1 MKILNRVLAIVFA
14 LLLLAA
20 AALVLIVSVRLVSP
34 QQIGIPLLSDVLAPF
49 AELQPPEQWWALG
62 VAAVLL
68 VLALILLVAEL
79 TPPKRDPRVTVKE
92 DELGRVTV
100 SQSSLRK
107 LANREA
113 AQVPGVLESDSELD
127 QSKQGFEVRSR
138 VSIDPASDV
147 PQLAEQV
154 RERVKAAL
162 ERHLG
167 REVKEVT
174 VSAQLEPLSG
184 KKRRRVR

>member
-1 MKILNRVLAIVFA
+1 VNILNRVLAIVLA
-14 LLLLAA
+14 LLVLAA
-20 AALVLIVSVRLVSP
+20 AVLVLIVGVGLVSP
-34 QQIGIPLLSDVLAPF
+34 QQIGIPLLADVLAPF
-49 AELQPPEQWWALG
+49 AELEPPELWWLIGAAAL
-62 VAAVLL
+62 LM

-79 TPPKRDPRVTVKE
+79 TPPERDHKLTVKE

-113 AQVPGVLESDSELD
+113 GQVPGVLESDSELD
-127 QSKQGFEVRSR
+127 ESRQGLEVRSR
-138 VSIDPASDV
+138 VSVDPSSDV
-147 PQLAEQV
+147 PQLADQV

-184 KKRRRVR
+184 KKQRRVR

>member
-1 MKILNRVLAIVFA
+1 VNILNRALAIVIA
-14 LLLLAA
+14 LLVLAA
-20 AALVLIVSVRLVSP
+20 AALVLVVSAGLVSP
-34 QQIGIPLLSDVLAPF
+34 QQIGIPLLADVLAPF
-49 AELQPPEQWWALG
+49 AELQPPEQWWAVG
-62 VAAVLL
+62 VAALLL
-68 VLALILLVAEL
+68 VLALILLIAEL
-79 TPPKRDPRVTVKE
+79 TPPERDSKLTVKE

-100 SQSSLRK
+100 FQSSLRK

-113 AQVPGVLESDSELD
+113 GQVPGVLESDAEVD
-127 QSKQGFEVRSR
+127 QSKHGFEVRSR

-147 PQLAEQV
+147 PQLAEEV

-184 KKRRRVR
+184 KKQRRVR